1 MNEGRK
7 AREINYIITWLV
19 RVVAFVA
26 EVLFFVPLC
35 VVSCSSQPDSDKSV
49 GGMEATFGFELSY
62 IEDSVVGIWWF
73 GFVFVLTAIIIALW
87 IVKDMNRL
95 KDFKLRKIL
104 LCFMTGVFAAI
115 NVIIMICFIRVANL
129 RVEAANE
136 GFAVGVVSIR
146 YTFGFGLLMFIQIM
160 LCLGGFGTLIW
171 QLVKNREIL
180 KTLFGVVKKRIN
192 INNEERVRKRKKI
205 T

>member
-7 AREINYIITWLV
+7 AKEINYIITRVV

-35 VVSCSSQPDSDKSV
+35 IVSCSSQPDSDKAV

-62 IEDSVVGIWWF
+62 LEDPVVGIWWF
-73 GFVFVLTAIIIALW
+73 GFVFVLTAMIIALW
-87 IVKDMNRL
+87 ILKDMNRL
-95 KDFKLRKIL
+95 KNFKLRKIS
-104 LCFMTGVFAAI
+104 LCFLTGLFAAL
-115 NVIIMICFIRVANL
+115 NVIIMICFIYVANL

-146 YTFGFGLLMFIQIM
+146 YTFCFGLLMFFQIM
-160 LCLGGFGTLIW
+160 LSLGGFSTTVC

-180 KTLFGVVKKRIN
+180 KKLFGVVKKRVYITR
-192 INNEERVRKRKKI
+192 EKSTKRLHKSK
-205 T
+205 